1 MSPLVIKSDLLLFK
15 GAVMQEGCQ
24 YINNQWVK
32 GEAEEIFS
40 INPATNEGIWQGKAA
55 SITQVSEAVAAA
67 KSAFNEWR
75 TLTFDERRHYIQR
88 FVTLIDK
95 DRQKYRDAI
104 SHEMGKPYW
113 EADMEVGAVINKLA
127 ISLES
132 YQERCPEKKQ
142 DKAGV
147 AAMLRHKPHGV
158 VAVFGPFNFPMHL
171 PNGHIVP
178 ALLAGNTVVFKPSD
192 QTPMVGELMV
202 KAWEAAGLPPGVI
215 NCVQGGAEAGKTL
228 AEHPAIDGIFFT
240 GSYRVGKILTDV
252 VTRMPNRILAL
263 EMGGN
268 NPLIVH
274 DVEDIDAAIYHTIQS
289 AFITSGQRC
298 TCARRLILTK
308 KPKHEAF
315 LEDLIKVTQ
324 KVVIGNATDE
334 PEPFMGPVVSMDAA
348 GVITDHY
355 QQLIKQGAKALL
367 PLTHPKETAHLTPG
381 IVDVTGVNNKS
392 DEECFGPLLQVVWV
406 NDFDKA
412 IEILRVR
419 GISKASKKM
428 SRDAKEGVV
437 VVSGDENKTSV
448 IEVNCETDFVAK
460 NDDFINFVK
469 ELSELNNQ
477 NNSDVEKLK
486 KSKMKNDITVEENL
500 VALIAKIGEKI
511 TIGKT
516 KTISNS
522 SSVNYQYLHT
532 VVKDNLAKLAVIVSL
547 ETKDNSETV
556 KTFGKQLS
564 MHIAASNPLALES
577 KLIDKAIIDK
587 EQELVTEELKNS
599 GKPEEIA
606 KKISLGK
613 MNKFKEENALLTQA
627 WVMEPKKKV
636 QDVLKELAIND
647 LKIKEFSR
655 IKIGE

>member
-1 MSPLVIKSDLLLFK
+1 MSDIEKVKKLREATGAGFK
-15 GAVMQEGCQ
+15 DC
-24 YINNQWVK
+24 N
-32 GEAEEIFS
+32 
-40 INPATNEGIWQGKAA
+40 
-55 SITQVSEAVAAA
+55 
-67 KSAFNEWR
+67 
-75 TLTFDERRHYIQR
+75 
-88 FVTLIDK
+88 
-95 DRQKYRDAI
+95 
-104 SHEMGKPYW
+104 
-113 EADMEVGAVINKLA
+113 LA
-127 ISLES
+127 IKES
-132 YQERCPEKKQ
+132 GGDL
-142 DKAGV
+142 DKAV
-147 AAMLRHKPHGV
+147 
-158 VAVFGPFNFPMHL
+158 
-171 PNGHIVP
+171 
-178 ALLAGNTVVFKPSD
+178 
-192 QTPMVGELMV
+192 
-202 KAWEAAGLPPGVI
+202 
-215 NCVQGGAEAGKTL
+215 
-228 AEHPAIDGIFFT
+228 
-240 GSYRVGKILTDV
+240 
-252 VTRMPNRILAL
+252 
-263 EMGGN
+263 
-268 NPLIVH
+268 
-274 DVEDIDAAIYHTIQS
+274 
-289 AFITSGQRC
+289 
-298 TCARRLILTK
+298 
-308 KPKHEAF
+308 
-315 LEDLIKVTQ
+315 
-324 KVVIGNATDE
+324 
-334 PEPFMGPVVSMDAA
+334 
-348 GVITDHY
+348 
-355 QQLIKQGAKALL
+355 
-367 PLTHPKETAHLTPG
+367 
-381 IVDVTGVNNKS
+381 
-392 DEECFGPLLQVVWV
+392 
-406 NDFDKA
+406 
-412 IEILRVR
+412 EILRVK

-437 VVSGDENKTSV
+437 AVSGDQNKTSI

-469 ELSELNNQ
+469 ELSEINNQ

-564 MHIAASNPLALES
+564 MHIAASNPLES
-577 KLIDKAIIDK
+577 SLIDKTILDK
-587 EQELVTEELKNS
+587 EQELVTEELKNL